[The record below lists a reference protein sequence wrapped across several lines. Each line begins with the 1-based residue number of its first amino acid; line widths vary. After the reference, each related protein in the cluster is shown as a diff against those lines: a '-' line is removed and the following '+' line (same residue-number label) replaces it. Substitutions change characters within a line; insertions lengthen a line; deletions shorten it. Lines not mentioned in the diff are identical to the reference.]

1 MYGLCVIFFIFDL
14 ISLLSVFWKTLDC
27 FLSLNFDI
35 FYYLS
40 LICFLMLTGLTTLF
54 YVGHLVKKNGAEI
67 EKNTRKRKK
76 TKHLI
81 VVRCDDTELRDAIY
95 NIISTKGSIPLT
107 CADAIK
113 DGEEEKLWYLTARI
127 DKGSY
132 YMIKI
137 SITDYNEKELYSLAR
152 SSHEKDN
159 SVALIK
165 YDIEKTL

>member
-1 MYGLCVIFFIFDL
+1 MQEKSILFCVLFFIPF
-14 ISLLSVFWKTLDC
+14 VDC
-27 FLSLNFDI
+27 QKIRST
-35 FYYLS
+35 
-40 LICFLMLTGLTTLF
+40 FLML
-54 YVGHLVKKNGAEI
+54 K
-67 EKNTRKRKK
+67 
-76 TKHLI
+76 
-81 VVRCDDTELRDAIY
+81 
-95 NIISTKGSIPLT
+95 S
-107 CADAIK
+107 
-113 DGEEEKLWYLTARI
+113 EEEKLWYLTARI